1 MADAVIRVIVVDDHP
16 VISFGLERLLLDAV
30 PEAVIVGTATSV
42 DGALEAIR
50 QAGPDVVI
58 ADLMLGEAPE
68 GLRLLELI
76 RRGPAACP
84 VVVYSAYDTP
94 ALVFAAFEG
103 GAAAYLRKSARPA
116 AVGEAVRAAASGKRL
131 FDPDLGRI
139 AHGARPAPSEREREL
154 LRLVAA
160 GSSNE
165 EVAAHLA
172 RSPKTIESHLRRMFM
187 RYGVFSRT
195 ELIAVAREEGWLL
208 GGSERA

>member
-30 PEAVIVGTATSV
+30 PEAVIVGTSTSV

-58 ADLMLGEAPE
+58 TDLMLGEAPE
-68 GLRLLELI
+68 GLRLLELV

-94 ALVFAAFEG
+94 ALVLAAFEG

-116 AVGEAVRAAASGKRL
+116 AIGEAVRAAASGKRL
-131 FDPDLGRI
+131 FDQDLVRI
-139 AHGARPAPSEREREL
+139 ARGARQVPSDRECEL

-165 EVAAHLA
+165 EAAAHLA
-172 RSPKTIESHLRRMFM
+172 LSPKTIESHLRRMFM
-187 RYGVFSRT
+187 RYGVISRT
-195 ELIAVAREEGWLL
+195 ELIAVAGEQGWLL
-208 GGSERA
+208 DGSTRD